1 MLRRMVIIADEARA
15 KASDPAGE
23 PQEVAQ
29 WLRARLDDVGVNLDT
44 EAVRIALGASE
55 LVDTL
60 DAARTASA
68 GRGVPSGMISIDEA
82 AGNFMDGELTI
93 LAARP
98 GVGKTALAL
107 QIADYTA
114 RQMRPVLFVSLEMT
128 NRELVTRVIAAATRL
143 DSRDIR
149 ACNLSTDDIKLI
161 RAAKTDLDG
170 VPLSLYS
177 PPRANILD
185 IRAMSRLQHAQDP
198 LRMIVVDYI
207 GLVRP
212 TDWRRPRHEQVSQVS
227 ADLKALAKE
236 LSVPVL
242 ALCQLNREADGARPR
257 LSHLRES
264 GSIEQDADVVMFIHQ
279 EKGETELI
287 IAKHRH
293 GETGSVQMNWNPA
306 SVRFSDYGRWEPPP
320 PDAEIL
326 QDSDRM
332 GDWDR
337 TGDLFE

>member
-1 MLRRMVIIADEARA
+1 MSELPLDSSNVEEAYLASVIVDPEQLDITMHSLNPQYFSVKIHQDLFKAMVVLREAGRPIGDPVALLTSLRSQGVEIDPQTLGALAGKGTSANAAYYASQVKRSAMLRRMVIIADEARA

-185 IRAMSRLQHAQDP
+185 IRAMSRLQHAQD
-198 LRMIVVDYI
+198 
-207 GLVRP
+207 
-212 TDWRRPRHEQVSQVS
+212 
-227 ADLKALAKE
+227 
-236 LSVPVL
+236 
-242 ALCQLNREADGARPR
+242 
-257 LSHLRES
+257 
-264 GSIEQDADVVMFIHQ
+264 
-279 EKGETELI
+279 
-287 IAKHRH
+287 
-293 GETGSVQMNWNPA
+293 
-306 SVRFSDYGRWEPPP
+306 
-320 PDAEIL
+320 
-326 QDSDRM
+326 
-332 GDWDR
+332 
-337 TGDLFE
+337 